1 MWVYA
6 IQQLELRQSTVYYS
20 EGAMSLAEACPSQ
33 RLGGN
38 HPGLPA
44 YLLGN
49 SEVYWQNICQR
60 LK

>member
-6 IQQLELRQSTVYYS
+6 IQELERQQSTVCYS
-20 EGAMSLAEACPSQ
+20 EGAMSLAEARPSQ
-33 RLGGN
+33 GPGGN

-49 SEVYWQNICQR
+49 SEVY
-60 LK
+60 